1 MMTRRL
7 WLPLVIG
14 FTLAACG
21 ETVTQAPA
29 TADEPTDQPAATAD
43 AVEAAITGNPLRDV
57 FFGDLHVH
65 TSWSTDAYSGR
76 NRVGPTDA
84 YRFARGEAVALP
96 TGVVT
101 QLDRPL
107 DFVALTDHAEGFGAI
122 AACTD
127 PENPQFET
135 DACVNMRN
143 PQPGNMDYFRD
154 AFARGTAR
162 PAVRDP
168 RLCTDVDV
176 CLANARTTWERVQAV
191 ANEFDDPGTF
201 TTLIGYEFS
210 SLLPEFGML
219 HRNVIFR
226 GTDVI
231 SHALSSNDVA
241 GQADFFRQLDN
252 ACTGDCRV
260 ITIPHNT
267 NYSWGMTFSRTDEDG
282 SAYTAEDIERRVRI
296 DRLVEVTQQKGT
308 SECQIGIGA
317 ADEDC
322 NYGILFPPCADG
334 QTGRCAVESS
344 FVRNALLDGI
354 QLAST
359 GAENP
364 FKLGMIGSTD
374 THMSDPGNTDAERAS
389 RFAGAYGD
397 ADAVRNVF
405 GLHHVVVGPMRRISE
420 GGLAAVWAESNTR
433 ADIFDALD
441 RREAYATSGSRIR
454 LRFFAGDLES
464 IDATNDA
471 LSVAD
476 QNGVPMG
483 ADYRGADAP
492 TFWVWAIQDPDS
504 ATLDRVQVVKG
515 WIEDG
520 EKHQSVRDVICS
532 AGRAPDESGRCPATT
547 ASVDTGT
554 CTRADQSGAAE
565 LATTFTDPDFDPD
578 QNAFYY
584 IRVFENPSCR
594 WTTWLANSADVEAPE
609 DVPATVQHR
618 AWSSPIWV
626 RP

>member
-1 MMTRRL
+1 MTQRF
-7 WLPLVIG
+7 WIPIVIG
-14 FTLAACG
+14 FALAACS
-21 ETVTQAPA
+21 ETSTQAPA
-29 TADEPTDQPAATAD
+29 TPVEPEAPPETPA
-43 AVEAAITGNPLRDV
+43 AAITGNPQRDV

-122 AACTD
+122 ASCTD
-127 PENPQFET
+127 PQNPQYET
-135 DACVNMRN
+135 DACVDMRN
-143 PQPGNMDYFRD
+143 PQPGNMDYFRE
-154 AFARGTAR
+154 AFERGTAR
-162 PAVRDP
+162 PAVRNP
-168 RLCTDVDV
+168 RLCADVDV
-176 CLANARTTWERVQAV
+176 CLANARTTWQRVQAV
-191 ANEFDDPGTF
+191 ANQFDDPGTF
-201 TTLIGYEFS
+201 TALIGYEFS

-226 GTDVI
+226 GSEVI
-231 SHALSSNDVA
+231 PHAVSSNDVA
-241 GQADFFRQLDN
+241 GQADFFRQLDDT
-252 ACTGDCRV
+252 CTGDCRV
-260 ITIPHNT
+260 LTIPHNT

-282 SAYTAEDIERRVRI
+282 SAYTPEDIERRVRI

-308 SECQIGIGA
+308 SECQIGVGA

-322 NYGILFPPCADG
+322 DYGILFPPCAEG
-334 QTGRCAVESS
+334 QLGRCAVESS

-374 THMSDPGNTDAERAS
+374 THTSDPGNTDAERAS

-405 GLHHVVVGPMRRISE
+405 GLHHLVVGPMRRISE

-454 LRFFAGDLES
+454 LRFFAGDLDS
-464 IDATNDA
+464 IDATNEP
-471 LSVAD
+471 LSLAD

-483 ADYRGADAP
+483 DDYRGATAP
-492 TFWVWAIQDPDS
+492 TFWVWALQDPDS
-504 ATLDRVQVVKG
+504 ATLDRVQVIKG

-520 EKHQSVRDVICS
+520 EKRQSLRDLICS
-532 AGRAPDESGRCPATT
+532 GGRTPDENGRCPATI
-547 ASVDTGT
+547 ASVDTAT

-565 LATTFTDPDFDPD
+565 LQTSFTDLDFDPD

-584 IRVFENPSCR
+584 VRVFENPSCR
-594 WTTWLANSADVEAPE
+594 WTTWLANSADIEVPE